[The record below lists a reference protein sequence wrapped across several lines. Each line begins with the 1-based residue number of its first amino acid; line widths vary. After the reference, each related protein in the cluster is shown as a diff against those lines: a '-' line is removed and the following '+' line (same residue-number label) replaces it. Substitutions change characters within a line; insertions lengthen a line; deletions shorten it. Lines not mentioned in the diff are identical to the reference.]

1 MRAIHIVI
9 VRVVLVAFGFCCSG
23 GTRVPAPALAQ
34 VRPGIEVLLS
44 DSVHLIAGKRL
55 GLLTNHTGVDH
66 LGRRDVDLLHAT
78 PAARLTVLFS
88 PEHGFRGTEDRPGLP
103 DGRDSVT
110 GLPIYSLYGG
120 SRSAARSALDSIDV
134 LLIDLQDIGAR
145 YYTYIATATQL
156 MRDATRARK
165 RVIVLDRPDPIGGR
179 DVQGNVRSRASDP
192 DSILVGFLPIAM
204 RHGMTL
210 GELARMA
217 NDVLALRADLVI
229 VPASGWKRDMFY
241 DQTSLPWVKPSPN
254 MPDLE
259 SATHYPGLC
268 LFEGT
273 NLSVGRGT
281 PMAFQV
287 VGAPWLNPALVIDRL
302 APALAGVEVVPTV
315 FTPAAP
321 TDGKYAGVELPGLR
335 FRVRDRAQYDPTKL
349 AVALLVAIR
358 STHPAQLQFRRE
370 TFDRL
375 AAGPELRVGVEAGK
389 PATEI
394 WAPWDSSL
402 VRFRAIRV
410 RYLVGQYHISP

>member
-1 MRAIHIVI
+1 M
-9 VRVVLVAFGFCCSG
+9 
-23 GTRVPAPALAQ
+23 
-34 VRPGIEVLLS
+34 S
-44 DSVHLIAGKRL
+44 DSTHLIAGKRL

-66 LGRRDVDLLHAT
+66 RGRRDVDLLHAT
-78 PAARLTVLFS
+78 AAARLTVLFS

-103 DGRDSVT
+103 DGRDSLT

-156 MRDATRARK
+156 MRDAARAGK

-179 DVQGNVRSRASDP
+179 DVQGNVRARASDP

-229 VPASGWKRDMFY
+229 VPSSGWKRDMFY
-241 DQTSLPWVKPSPN
+241 DQTSLPWIKPSPN

-335 FRVRDRAQYDPTKL
+335 FKVRDRAQYDPTKL

-358 STHPAQLQFRRE
+358 SAHPGQLQFRRE

-389 PATEI
+389 SAPEI

-402 VRFRAIRV
+402 VRFRAIRE